1 MNRETR
7 FQSVL
12 EANQDRI
19 YRICCCYIR
28 EENERQDVFQD
39 VWLQVWKNLDSF
51 GNRSA
56 ISTWLFRIAVNVC
69 LGHLRLAQRRDRL
82 FTSDD
87 VDAAD
92 PASSSLPAIDA
103 PRDQARDLQRLYACI
118 HRLPDLDKT
127 LISLFL
133 EDASSKEIA
142 EVMGISEANVR
153 VKLHRIKKSLKQ
165 LWEETDDGRE

>member
-1 MNRETR
+1 MDRETH

-12 EANQDRI
+12 VANQDRI

-28 EENERQDVFQD
+28 DANERQDVFQD
-39 VWLQVWKNLDSF
+39 IWLQVWKNLDAF

-56 ISTWLFRIAVNVC
+56 ISTWIYRIAVNVC
-69 LGHLRLAQRRDRL
+69 LGHLRLAQRRGRL
-82 FTSDD
+82 FTHDD
-87 VDAAD
+87 VDAAS
-92 PASSSLPAIDA
+92 PVSTGLPAIDSSREMA
-103 PRDQARDLQRLYACI
+103 SDLRRLYACI

-142 EVMGISEANVR
+142 EVLGISEANVR